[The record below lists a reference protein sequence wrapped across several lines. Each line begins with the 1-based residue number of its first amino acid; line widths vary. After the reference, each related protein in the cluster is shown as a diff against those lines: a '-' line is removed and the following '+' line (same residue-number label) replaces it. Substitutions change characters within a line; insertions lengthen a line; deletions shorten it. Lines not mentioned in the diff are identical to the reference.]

1 VDDILSAVF
10 RGMTFGS
17 IYALLAVG
25 LVLTYK
31 AAGIF
36 NLAFGAQAFAAG
48 AVYYEARTRHDL
60 PIPLAVV
67 IALVFSALLGYL
79 LDLMLFR
86 HLRTAPPMTRLVVTL
101 GLLVAIP
108 EIVKLFFDVSTT
120 FQPQGIV
127 PDGSTAYNPFGEV
140 FVSRDDLATAIVTV
154 GLVLVLLA
162 LFRYSPLGLRMRA
175 VVESTRMTELAGV
188 NAGRISTTAW
198 VMSSVLAGLAGI
210 LISPTLTQVSEIY
223 YTPLVVAAISAAVL
237 AALSNIGVAFVGGL
251 LLGIISQV
259 LAVELPT
266 NSILATNLRP
276 SLPFVALFLV
286 LVFSPQLRNRK
297 EVTDPLASVDP
308 PPPAL
313 VSVERS
319 DSLTWM
325 TRVFGIVVG
334 VFFFS
339 WIFFSANEVWLYR
352 TQYAVIYAVIFLSI
366 TVITGMAGE
375 ISLCQATFAGIGA
388 FATAQLGTELG
399 MSVLVAML
407 FAGVI
412 AAAVGA
418 LVALPALRLGGIFL
432 SLATFAFALFF
443 DSVMVKFT
451 WVSGGNGITP
461 LETPRPLIGP
471 IDFENEKA
479 FLVLC
484 LVILAIAG
492 TLVVWV
498 RGGTTG
504 RFLDALRGSET
515 AAASVGISPTRWRI
529 TAFALSA
536 GIAGVG
542 GGLLAMREQ
551 SANYNSSFV
560 AQLGLVWVVIV
571 VSLGS
576 RTVEGAIQAAAGFI
590 FFQRVVLEDWI
601 PWIYNHAFVPALL
614 ILGAIVVYRL
624 VTRRWTVVAAVAGLG
639 IAGLVL
645 YYLIGDPGWRVE
657 SVPTGLATV
666 FFGLG
671 AITYAKHPEGVLEH
685 NKRASLARVQAFLD
699 RRKARREG
707 PPDATSAP
715 DDAARVVGAPVGAG
729 Q

>member
-1 VDDILSAVF
+1 MDEILSAVF
-10 RGMTFGS
+10 RGITFGG

-31 AAGIF
+31 TAGVF
-36 NLAFGAQAFAAG
+36 NLAFGAQAFAAA
-48 AVYYEARTRHDL
+48 AVYYEARTRHEIA
-60 PIPLAVV
+60 IPVAVL
-67 IALVFSALLGYL
+67 IALAFSALLGFV
-79 LDLMLFR
+79 LDRMLFR
-86 HLRTAPPMTRLVVTL
+86 HLRTAPPMARLVVTL

-120 FQPQGIV
+120 FQPEGIV
-127 PDGSTAYNPFGEV
+127 PDGSTAYNPFGGV
-140 FVSRDDLATAIVTV
+140 FLSRDDAATAIVTV
-154 GLVLVLLA
+154 SVVVALIL

-188 NAGRISTTAW
+188 NADRVSMTAW
-198 VMSSVLAGLAGI
+198 VMSSVLAGLAGV
-210 LISPTLTQVSEIY
+210 LISPTLSQVSEIY

-237 AALSNIGVAFVGGL
+237 AALSNITVAFLGGL
-251 LLGIISQV
+251 ALGIISQV

-266 NSILATNLRP
+266 NSIVATNLRP

-297 EVTDPLASVDP
+297 EIKDPLAGVDP

-313 VSVERS
+313 VSLERS
-319 DSLTWM
+319 DSLTLA
-325 TRVFGIVVG
+325 TRVFALTVGLGFFYWLFFHANVV
-334 VFFFS
+334 
-339 WIFFSANEVWLYR
+339 WIYN
-352 TQYAVIYAVIFLSI
+352 TQRAVIFSVIFLSI
-366 TVITGMAGE
+366 TVITGMAGQ

-388 FATAQLGTELG
+388 LATAQLGTELG
-399 MSVLVAML
+399 MSVIVAML
-407 FAGVI
+407 LAGVI

-471 IDFENEKA
+471 IDFDNEKA
-479 FLVLC
+479 FLVFC
-484 LVILAIAG
+484 IVVLVLAG
-492 TLVVWV
+492 LLVVWV

-504 RFLDALRGSET
+504 RFLDAMRGSET
-515 AAASVGISPTRWRI
+515 AASSIGINSTRWRI

-536 GIAGVG
+536 GLAGVG
-542 GGLLAMREQ
+542 GGLLAMRDE
-551 SANYNSSFV
+551 SASYNSNFV

-571 VSLGS
+571 VTLGA
-576 RTVEGAIQAAAGFI
+576 RTVEGAIQAGIGFI

-601 PWIYNHAFVPALL
+601 PYLFNNALIIV
-614 ILGAIVVYRL
+614 ILVIAALVSIRL
-624 VTRRWTVVAAVAGLG
+624 VTHKQRTAAAVALV
-639 IAGLVL
+639 AGVIFAL
-645 YYLIGDPGWRVE
+645 YYAIGDPGWEIE

-671 AITYAKHPEGVLEH
+671 AITYARHPEGVLEH
-685 NKRASLARVQAFLD
+685 NKRASLARIQRLLD
-699 RRKARREG
+699 RHKARHG
-707 PPDATSAP
+707 DPDAPGPSAP
-715 DDAARVVGAPVGAG
+715 DDSPAIGAAVGAEP
-729 Q
+729 

>member
-1 VDDILSAVF
+1 VDEILSAVF
-10 RGMTFGS
+10 RGMTFGG

-31 AAGIF
+31 TAGVF

-67 IALVFSALLGYL
+67 LALVFSALLGFA
-79 LDLMLFR
+79 LDRMLFR
-86 HLRTAPPMTRLVVTL
+86 YLRTAPPMTRLVTTL

-108 EIVKLFFDVSTT
+108 EIVKLFFDVGTT

-127 PDGSTAYNPFGEV
+127 PDGSTAYNPFGGV
-140 FVSRDDLATAIVTV
+140 FLSRDDLATAIVTV
-154 GLVLVLLA
+154 AIVIGLLV

-188 NAGRISTTAW
+188 NSDRVSLTAW
-198 VMSSVLAGLAGI
+198 VMSSMLAGLAGV
-210 LISPTLTQVSEIY
+210 LISPTLSQVSEIY

-237 AALSNIGVAFVGGL
+237 AALSSIGVAFLGGL
-251 LLGIISQV
+251 LLGIVAQV
-259 LAVELPT
+259 VAIELPT

-286 LVFSPQLRNRK
+286 LVFSPKLRNRR
-297 EVTDPLASVDP
+297 ELTDPLAGVDP

-313 VSVERS
+313 ASLERS
-319 DSLTWM
+319 DSLTLA
-325 TRVFGIVVG
+325 TRVFGVVVG
-334 VFFFS
+334 LGFFYWLFFHANVV
-339 WIFFSANEVWLYR
+339 WIFR
-352 TQYAVIYAVIFLSI
+352 TQYAVIFAIIFLSI

-375 ISLCQATFAGIGA
+375 ISLCQATFGGIGA
-388 FATAQLGTELG
+388 LATAQLAHELG
-399 MSVLVAML
+399 LSVLIGML
-407 FAGVI
+407 FAGLI

-461 LETPRPLIGP
+461 LRTPRPLIGP
-471 IDFENEKA
+471 IDFANEKS

-484 LVILAIAG
+484 IVILALAG
-492 TLVVWV
+492 LLVVWV

-504 RFLDALRGSET
+504 RFLDALRGSEL
-515 AAASVGISPTRWRI
+515 ASASVGINPTRWRI

-536 GIAGVG
+536 GLAGIG
-542 GGLLAMREQ
+542 GGLLAMRDQ
-551 SANYNSSFV
+551 SASYNTYFV

-576 RTVEGAIQAAAGFI
+576 RTVEGAIQAGAGFI

-601 PWIYNHAFVPALL
+601 PWIFNDALAPAVAL
-614 ILGAIVVYRL
+614 IAVVLVLRL
-624 VTRRWTVVAAVAGLG
+624 VTHRLVVPAVIAA
-639 IAGLVL
+639 IAGISFVV
-645 YYLIGDPGWRVE
+645 YYLVGDPGWTIR
-657 SVPTGLATV
+657 SVPVGLATV
-666 FFGLG
+666 FFGFG

-685 NKRASLARVQAFLD
+685 NKRASLARVQRWLD
-699 RRKARREG
+699 KLKARRTGTGISE
-707 PPDATSAP
+707 PPSDVPASVGTP
-715 DDAARVVGAPVGAG
+715 VGAPR
-729 Q
+729 

>member
-1 VDDILSAVF
+1 MLV
-10 RGMTFGS
+10 
-17 IYALLAVG
+17 ALG
-25 LVLTYK
+25 
-31 AAGIF
+31 
-36 NLAFGAQAFAAG
+36 
-48 AVYYEARTRHDL
+48 
-60 PIPLAVV
+60 
-67 IALVFSALLGYL
+67 FSALLGWI
-79 LDLMLFR
+79 LDRLLFR

-127 PDGSTAYNPFGEV
+127 PDGSTPYNPFGEV
-140 FVSRDDLATAIVTV
+140 FLNRDDLATAVVTIGIVL
-154 GLVLVLLA
+154 GLLI

-188 NAGRISTTAW
+188 NADRVSTTAW
-198 VMSSVLAGLAGI
+198 VMSSVLAGMAGI
-210 LISPTLTQVSEIY
+210 LISPTLAQVSEIY

-237 AALSNIGVAFVGGL
+237 AALSSIGVAFVGGL
-251 LLGIISQV
+251 LLGIVSQV
-259 LAVELPT
+259 LTVELPT
-266 NSILATNLRP
+266 NSIIATNLKP

-286 LVFSPQLRNRK
+286 LVFSPQLRNRR
-297 EVTDPLASVDP
+297 EVSDPLAGVDP

-325 TRVFGIVVG
+325 TRGFGVVVG
-334 VFFFS
+334 VLFFG
-339 WIFFSANEVWLYR
+339 WIFFSANVSWIYL
-352 TQYAVIYAVIFLSI
+352 TQRAVIFSIIFLSI
-366 TVITGMAGE
+366 TVITGIAGE

-388 FATAQLGTELG
+388 LATGQLATDLG
-399 MSVLVAML
+399 LGVLIAMIVAGL
-407 FAGVI
+407 I
-412 AAAVGA
+412 SAAVGA

-443 DSVMVKFT
+443 DSVMVKLT
-451 WVSGGNGITP
+451 WVSGGDGVIPNAV
-461 LETPRPLIGP
+461 PRPLIGS
-471 IDFENEKA
+471 IDFDNEKA

-484 LVILAIAG
+484 MVVLLVVGL
-492 TLVVWV
+492 LVVWV
-498 RGGTTG
+498 RRGTTG

-515 AAASVGISPTRWRI
+515 AAASVGINPTRWRI

-542 GGLLAMREQ
+542 GALLAMRDE
-551 SANYNSSFV
+551 SAAYGTSFL
-560 AQLGLVWVVIV
+560 AQLGLVWVVVV

-576 RTVEGAIQAAAGFI
+576 RTVEGAIQAGIGFI

-601 PWIYNHAFVPALL
+601 PWIYNHAFVAAVL
-614 ILGAIVVYRL
+614 ILGAIITLRL
-624 VTRRWTVVAAVAGLG
+624 VTRKFAVAG
-639 IAGLVL
+639 AGAAIVAVSLAL
-645 YYLIGDPGWRVE
+645 YYLIGDPGWEVD

-671 AITYAKHPEGVLEH
+671 AITYARHPEGILEH
-685 NKRASLARVQAFLD
+685 NKRVSLARTQQWID
-699 RRKARREG
+699 RWKARRG
-707 PPDATSAP
+707 GSSSPRPP
-715 DDAARVVGAPVGAG
+715 AAVAGSVGAPVGAP

>member
-1 VDDILSAVF
+1 
-10 RGMTFGS
+10 
-17 IYALLAVG
+17 
-25 LVLTYK
+25 
-31 AAGIF
+31 
-36 NLAFGAQAFAAG
+36 
-48 AVYYEARTRHDL
+48 
-60 PIPLAVV
+60 
-67 IALVFSALLGYL
+67 
-79 LDLMLFR
+79 
-86 HLRTAPPMTRLVVTL
+86 
-101 GLLVAIP
+101 
-108 EIVKLFFDVSTT
+108 VSTT

-140 FVSRDDLATAIVTV
+140 FLSRDDAATAIVTCAV
-154 GLVLVLLA
+154 VLGLIV

-188 NAGRISTTAW
+188 NADRVSTTAW
-198 VMSSVLAGLAGI
+198 VMSSMLAGLAGV
-210 LISPTLTQVSEIY
+210 LISPTLSQVSEIY

-237 AALSNIGVAFVGGL
+237 AALSNIVVAFLGGL
-251 LLGIISQV
+251 ALGIVSQV
-259 LAVELPT
+259 LAVWLPT
-266 NSILATNLRP
+266 NSIVATNLRP

-297 EVTDPLASVDP
+297 QVTDPLAGVDP

-313 VSVERS
+313 ASLERS
-319 DSLTWM
+319 DSM
-325 TRVFGIVVG
+325 TRATRIFGLTVGLGFFYWLFFHANVV
-334 VFFFS
+334 
-339 WIFFSANEVWLYR
+339 WIYN
-352 TQYAVIYAVIFLSI
+352 TQRAVIFAVIFLSI

-388 FATAQLGTELG
+388 LATAQLGTELG
-399 MSVLVAML
+399 MSVIFAML
-407 FAGVI
+407 LAGLV

-471 IDFENEKA
+471 IDFDNEKA
-479 FLVLC
+479 FLVFC
-484 LVILAIAG
+484 LVVLVIAG
-492 TLVVWV
+492 LLVVWV

-515 AAASVGISPTRWRI
+515 AAASVGVNPTRWRI

-536 GIAGVG
+536 GLAGVG
-542 GGLLAMREQ
+542 GGLLAMRDEA
-551 SANYNSSFV
+551 ANYNSNFI
-560 AQLGLVWVVIV
+560 AQLGLVWVVVV

-576 RTVEGAIQAAAGFI
+576 RTVEGAIQAGAGFI
-590 FFQRVVLEDWI
+590 FFQRVVLEDWV
-601 PWIYNHAFVPALL
+601 PWLYNNALH
-614 ILGAIVVYRL
+614 IVVLVIALIVAIRL
-624 VTRRWTVVAAVAGLG
+624 FTKRLRSLAAVALG
-639 IAGLVL
+639 AGVIFAV
-645 YYLIGDPGWRVE
+645 YYLVGSPGWEIE

-685 NKRASLARVQAFLD
+685 NKRASLARTQRMLD
-699 RRKARREG
+699 RFNARRG
-707 PPDATSAP
+707 RGPDASPPAP
-715 DDAARVVGAPVGAG
+715 SDRVAVGATVGAEP
-729 Q
+729 

>member
-1 VDDILSAVF
+1 LDEILSAVF
-10 RGMTFGS
+10 RGITFGG

-31 AAGIF
+31 TAGVF

-60 PIPLAVV
+60 PIPVAVL
-67 IALVFSALLGYL
+67 IALVFSAALGFV
-79 LDLMLFR
+79 LDRVLFR
-86 HLRTAPPMTRLVVTL
+86 YLRTAPPIARLVTTL

-108 EIVKLFFDVSTT
+108 EIVKLFFDVGTT
-120 FQPQGIV
+120 YQPQGIV
-127 PDGSTAYNPFGEV
+127 SNGSTSYNPFGQV
-140 FVSRDDLATAIVTV
+140 FLSRDDLATAIVTV
-154 GLVLVLLA
+154 SIVIGLLL
-162 LFRYSPLGLRMRA
+162 LFRYSALGLRMRA

-188 NAGRISTTAW
+188 NADRVSLTAW
-198 VMSSVLAGLAGI
+198 VLSSLLAGMAGI
-210 LISPTLTQVSEIY
+210 LISPTLSQVSELY

-237 AALSNIGVAFVGGL
+237 AALSSIAVAFVGGL
-251 LLGIISQV
+251 LLGVVAQV
-259 LAVELPT
+259 IAVELPT

-286 LVFSPQLRNRK
+286 LVFSPKLRNRR
-297 EVTDPLASVDP
+297 ELTDPLAGVDP

-313 VSVERS
+313 VSLERS
-319 DSLTWM
+319 DSLTLM
-325 TRVFGIVVG
+325 TRVFGVVVG
-334 VFFFS
+334 LGFFY
-339 WIFFSANEVWLYR
+339 WLFFHANVVWLFR
-352 TQYAVIYAVIFLSI
+352 TQYAVIFSIIFLSI

-388 FATAQLGTELG
+388 LATGQLAQNMG
-399 MSVLVAML
+399 MSVLVGML
-407 FAGVI
+407 LAGLI

-451 WVSGGNGITP
+451 WISGGNGITP
-461 LETPRPLIGP
+461 VKTPRPLIGP
-471 IDFENEKA
+471 IDFANEKS

-484 LVILAIAG
+484 IAILAVAG
-492 TLVVWV
+492 LLVVWV
-498 RGGTTG
+498 RNGTTG
-504 RFLDALRGSET
+504 RFLDALRGSEV
-515 AAASVGISPTRWRI
+515 ASASVGINSTRWRI

-536 GIAGVG
+536 GLAGVG
-542 GGLLAMREQ
+542 GGLLAMRDQ
-551 SANYNSSFV
+551 SASYNTYFV

-590 FFQRVVLEDWI
+590 FFQQVVLEAWI
-601 PWIYNHAFVPALL
+601 PWIFNHALGPAVLVITAILVFAMFTRKLPVLAWAAAIVGVGFFVYYVVGEPGWTVDSVPA
-614 ILGAIVVYRL
+614 
-624 VTRRWTVVAAVAGLG
+624 
-639 IAGLVL
+639 
-645 YYLIGDPGWRVE
+645 
-657 SVPTGLATV
+657 GLATV

-685 NKRASLARVQAFLD
+685 NKRKSLARTQQWIDAF
-699 RRKARREG
+699 KARRSARDVGEP
-707 PPDATSAP
+707 PPDVPADIS
-715 DDAARVVGAPVGAG
+715 APVGAPR
-729 Q
+729 

>member
-1 VDDILSAVF
+1 VDEILSAVL
-10 RGMTFGS
+10 RGLTFGG

-31 AAGIF
+31 TAGVF

-48 AVYYEARTRHDL
+48 AVYYEARTRHDIA
-60 PIPLAVV
+60 IPVAVL
-67 IALVFSALLGYL
+67 IALVFSAVLGFV
-79 LDLMLFR
+79 LDRMLFR
-86 HLRTAPPMTRLVVTL
+86 YLRTAPPIARLVTTL

-120 FQPQGIV
+120 FQPEGIV
-127 PDGSTAYNPFGEV
+127 PDGSTPYHPFGDV
-140 FVSRDDLATAIVTV
+140 FVSRDDLATASVTIAIVV
-154 GLVLVLLA
+154 ALLV

-175 VVESTRMTELAGV
+175 VVESTRLTELAGV
-188 NAGRISTTAW
+188 NADRVSMTAW
-198 VMSSVLAGLAGI
+198 ILSSVLAGMAGI
-210 LISPTLTQVSEIY
+210 LISPTLSQVSEIY

-237 AALSNIGVAFVGGL
+237 AALSNIGIAFLGGL
-251 LLGIISQV
+251 LLGIVSQV
-259 LAVELPT
+259 LAVKLPT
-266 NSILATNLRP
+266 DSIIATNLRP

-286 LVFSPQLRNRK
+286 LVFSPHLRNRK
-297 EVTDPLASVDP
+297 EVTDPLAGVDP

-319 DSLTWM
+319 DSLTLM

-334 VFFFS
+334 IGFFYWLFFHANLV
-339 WIFFSANEVWLYR
+339 WIFR
-352 TQYAVIYAVIFLSI
+352 TQYAVIFAIIFLSI

-388 FATAQLGTELG
+388 LATAQLAEELG
-399 MSVLVAML
+399 LSVLVGML
-407 FAGVI
+407 LAGVI

-461 LETPRPLIGP
+461 LRTPRPLIGP
-471 IDFENEKA
+471 IDFANEKS

-484 LVILAIAG
+484 IVILALAG
-492 TLVVWV
+492 LLVVWV

-504 RFLDALRGSET
+504 RFLDALRGSEV
-515 AAASVGISPTRWRI
+515 AASSIGVNPTRWRI

-536 GIAGVG
+536 GLAGVG

-551 SANYNSSFV
+551 SASYGTFFI

-576 RTVEGAIQAAAGFI
+576 RTVEGAIQAGAGFI
-590 FFQRVVLEDWI
+590 FFQRVVLQDWI
-601 PWIYNHAFVPALL
+601 PWLFNHALVPIAILIVAVIVLRLATKRLVVPA
-614 ILGAIVVYRL
+614 
-624 VTRRWTVVAAVAGLG
+624 VAAVIVG
-639 IAGLVL
+639 VSFVV
-645 YYLIGDPGWRVE
+645 YYLVGDPAWTIE

-671 AITYAKHPEGVLEH
+671 AITYAKHPEGILEH
-685 NKRASLARVQAFLD
+685 NKRASLARVQRWID
-699 RRKARREG
+699 KYKARRRGSDVEEE
-707 PPDATSAP
+707 PPDLPAP
-715 DDAARVVGAPVGAG
+715 VGAPVGVPR
-729 Q
+729 